1 MKRQRQTKI
10 LEIIEQNCV
19 QTQEGLLDLLTQAGY
34 SVTQATISRDIRELN
49 LVKATGP
56 NGEYRYMAG
65 KVDSPTPKFQIALTD
80 SITKVDAAGNL
91 IVIKTFSG
99 MAQAVA
105 TCIDS
110 LNTSDIIG
118 CVAGDD
124 AILVVVKTEAAA
136 HTFCDRIKDMIK
148 TL

>member
-1 MKRQRQTKI
+1 MKRQRQAKI
-10 LEIIEQNCV
+10 LEIIEQNSV
-19 QTQEGLLDLLTQAGY
+19 QTQEGLLDLLTAAGY

-65 KVDSPTPKFQIALTD
+65 KVDTPTPKFQNALTD

-99 MAQAVA
+99 LAQAVA

-110 LNTSDIIG
+110 LNANEIIG

-124 AILVVVKTEAAA
+124 TILVVVNTEAAA
-136 HTFCDRIKDMIK
+136 
-148 TL
+148 LSL

>member
-1 MKRQRQTKI
+1 MKRQRQAKI
-10 LEIIEQNCV
+10 LEIIEQNSV
-19 QTQEGLLDLLTQAGY
+19 QTQEGLLDLLTNAGY
-34 SVTQATISRDIRELN
+34 NVTQATISRDIRELN
-49 LVKATGP
+49 LIKAAGQ

-65 KVDSPTPKFQIALTD
+65 KVDIPTPKFQNALTD

-99 MAQAVA
+99 LAQAVA

-110 LNTSDIIG
+110 LNSNEIIG

-136 HTFCDRIKDMIK
+136 LSLCDRIKDMIK

>member
-1 MKRQRQTKI
+1 MKRQRQAKI
-10 LEIIEQNCV
+10 LEIIEQNSV

-34 SVTQATISRDIRELN
+34 SATQATISRDIRELN
-49 LVKATGP
+49 LVKATGA
-56 NGEYRYMAG
+56 NGDYRYMAS
-65 KVDSPTPKFQIALTD
+65 KVELPTPKFQNALTD

-99 MAQAVA
+99 LAQAVA

-110 LNTSDIIG
+110 LNAQDIIG

-124 AILVVVKTEAAA
+124 AILVVVRTEEAAVSL
-136 HTFCDRIKDMIK
+136 CDKIKDMIK

>member
-1 MKRQRQTKI
+1 MKRQRQAKI
-10 LEIIEQNCV
+10 LEIIEQNSV
-19 QTQEGLLDLLTQAGY
+19 QTQEGLLDLLTAAGY

-65 KVDSPTPKFQIALTD
+65 KVDTPTPKFQNALTD

-99 MAQAVA
+99 LAQAVA

-110 LNTSDIIG
+110 LNANEIIG

-136 HTFCDRIKDMIK
+136 LSLCDRIKDMIK